1 VVGGSILGK
10 LVEFLLSYDTIL
22 LNQLVALSRVHRL
35 RGADTPGEQSLWVGL
50 WCAMSPASISVQPC
64 RICHTKYEVKV
75 LMAGRGWAHVVR
87 SNDAYNLA
95 FYQPVRTFCN
105 AIQKSTAHTEGV
117 ACECG
122 AARADTDACREI
134 IRQGGSVVLFGIPC
148 RRHHGARC
156 RSSARDTPVTPF
168 IQCPCFL
175 VLLMRES

>member
-1 VVGGSILGK
+1 MVGGSILGK

-122 AARADTDACREI
+122 AAQHLCRYRRLPRGYTPR
-134 IRQGGSVVLFGIPC
+134 RQCCSLRYSLSPPPW
-148 RRHHGARC
+148 
-156 RSSARDTPVTPF
+156 RSLP
-168 IQCPCFL
+168 
-175 VLLMRES
+175 